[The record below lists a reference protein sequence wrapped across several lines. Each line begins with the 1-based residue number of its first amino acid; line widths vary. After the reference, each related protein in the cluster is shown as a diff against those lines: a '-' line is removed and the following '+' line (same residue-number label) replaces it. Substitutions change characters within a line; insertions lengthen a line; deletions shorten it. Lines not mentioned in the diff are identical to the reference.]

1 MATKYNYDNI
11 PFNFGTTVPAGF
23 TVMASEPIDTR
34 AFLPTWSNANK
45 DLVNTWHVGMQLFVN
60 NQTETS
66 TDVYVNDPKVY
77 VITGIPA
84 DAISQEIN
92 WSDISDAEEAG
103 FVFMEIPVTAP
114 GSEPVESVY
123 RVKGTD
129 SPTDLASVAENSAET
144 LNTGYVYNVDSD
156 FAIYNGVIYSESD
169 AASISLESGDTSADI
184 EHYKAGNNVVWV
196 RYEEDDASYDSQNP
210 YNGYWDAIG
219 GTIYE
224 MPVLNDGGYVS
235 ASVNVIYDSTSQVAS
250 LLGNSFISLS
260 IAGLVESNNPSVS
273 GSSQIVLTVDE
284 TNLVSGINTLVDDAM
299 SSISHV
305 ASVSLANTSGSTSY
319 LSFEANLSGSISGQ
333 TLELTP
339 EINVSLDY
347 SSLADSIGDSI
358 VSNFVSKD
366 NTFAIDADSVS
377 SVISGS
383 IITSVSVGPGDNYFV
398 SLSVDASIN
407 EAELAEVVTQRTS
420 VSTDSFNEAHDTDN
434 DIITVSFNST
444 SGQMVIVEKIASYVQ
459 QKAAGALVWK
469 SLCSTSTTNS

>member
-123 RVKGTD
+123 RVKGSD
-129 SPTDLASVAENSAET
+129 SPADLASVAENSAET
-144 LNTGYVYNVDSD
+144 LNTGYVYNVDAD
-156 FAIYNGVIYSESD
+156 FAIYNGVIYSEAD

-210 YNGYWDAIG
+210 YNGYWDAVG

-224 MPVLNDGGYVS
+224 MPVLNDGDYVS
-235 ASVNVIYDSTSQVAS
+235 ASVNVVYDSTSQVAP

-260 IAGLVESNNPSVS
+260 IAGLVESNHPSVS

-284 TNLVSGINTLVDDAM
+284 TNLVSGISTLVDDAM
-299 SSISHV
+299 SSVSHV
-305 ASVSLANTSGSTSY
+305 ANLSTANTSGSTSY
-319 LSFEANLSGSISGQ
+319 LTFGANLLGNISGQ

-339 EINVSLDY
+339 EINVLLDY
-347 SSLADSIGDSI
+347 DTLAEDIIRDHFVTSIQS
-358 VSNFVSKD
+358 
-366 NTFAIDADSVS
+366 FAIDADSVS
-377 SVISGS
+377 SVIEGS
-383 IITSVSVGPGDNYFV
+383 IETNVSIDANNNYYV
-398 SLSVDASIN
+398 YISVDASIN

-469 SLCSTSTTNS
+469 SLCSTSTANS